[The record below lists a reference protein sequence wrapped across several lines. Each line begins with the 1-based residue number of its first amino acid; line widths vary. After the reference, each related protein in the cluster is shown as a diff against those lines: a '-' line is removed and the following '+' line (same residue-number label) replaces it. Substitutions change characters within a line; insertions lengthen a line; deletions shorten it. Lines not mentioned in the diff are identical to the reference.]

1 MYRILLST
9 GGKAYAYNLGDN
21 CTNNPEDFTE
31 QVSGFVEQGDVIVL
45 VSDLEDA
52 QEKLPEY
59 DIEEV
64 FND

>member
-9 GGKAYAYNLGDN
+9 GGKAYAYNLGDD
-21 CTNNPEDFTE
+21 CSADPEEFTE
-31 QVSGFVEQGDVIVL
+31 QVSGFVEEGDVIVL
-45 VSDLEDA
+45 ASDLEYA

-59 DIEEV
+59 EIEEV